1 MKQLIVLTALAL
13 GTAMAQHAVAC
24 EYNHE
29 ANATPLIVATTEE
42 PTTQTS
48 TQPTT
53 SEPIAPKLKLTDEQG
68 KPATVAGCANNDC

>member
-13 GTAMAQHAVAC
+13 GTATAQHAVAC

-29 ANATPLIVATTEE
+29 ANATPVVVATTEE
-42 PTTQTS
+42 PTTQT

-53 SEPIAPKLKLTDEQG
+53 SEPIAPKLTEQQG
-68 KPATVAGCANNDC
+68 RPAAVANEVAGTAK